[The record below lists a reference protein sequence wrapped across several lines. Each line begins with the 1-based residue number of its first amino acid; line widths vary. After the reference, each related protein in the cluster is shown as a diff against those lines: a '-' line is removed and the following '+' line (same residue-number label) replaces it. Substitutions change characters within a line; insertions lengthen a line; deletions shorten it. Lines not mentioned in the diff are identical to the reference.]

1 MHLAWL
7 WPDTTSKTIKDIKT
21 WCLIN
26 SVIGLTN
33 LLERSFTWTRNSQ
46 QNVCTRKGKYH
57 QVGSKLCSK
66 SIIESD
72 SFFITVFFF
81 NCLFL
86 IILYFYSFF
95 IDLLI
100 KEGKEKLKTIFF
112 VFQKITQS
120 DDLTRPINVGLRKD
134 DDNEGKVSSLLRFF
148 SLKQIN
154 ALSFDWL

>member
-1 MHLAWL
+1 MWL
-7 WPDTTSKTIKDIKT
+7 YLQTFSSEALPENT
-21 WCLIN
+21 
-26 SVIGLTN
+26 
-33 LLERSFTWTRNSQ
+33 Q

-57 QVGSKLCSK
+57 IYHVVGSKLCSK
-66 SIIESD
+66 SIIQSD
-72 SFFITVFFF
+72 SFSITVIFL

-100 KEGKEKLKTIFF
+100 KEGKEKLKKI
-112 VFQKITQS
+112 QKIAQS
-120 DDLTRPINVGLRKD
+120 DDLTRPINLGLQKD

>member
-1 MHLAWL
+1 MDSQTFSSEALPEL
-7 WPDTTSKTIKDIKT
+7 ETLSKMSAPGKVNITKLDLN
-21 WCLIN
+21 CVRRASLNLIHF
-26 SVIGLTN
+26 S
-33 LLERSFTWTRNSQ
+33 LL
-46 QNVCTRKGKYH
+46 
-57 QVGSKLCSK
+57 
-66 SIIESD
+66 
-72 SFFITVFFF
+72 FFF

-154 ALSFDWL
+154 AVTFDWLKEMRQKK

>member
-1 MHLAWL
+1 MWL
-7 WPDTTSKTIKDIKT
+7 DSQ
-21 WCLIN
+21 
-26 SVIGLTN
+26 N

-66 SIIESD
+66 SIIQSD
-72 SFFITVFFF
+72 SFSITVIFL

-112 VFQKITQS
+112 VFQKIAQS

-154 ALSFDWL
+154 AVTFDWLKEMRQKKWRFHRPAMRFLFVF

>member
-1 MHLAWL
+1 MWL
-7 WPDTTSKTIKDIKT
+7 DSQTFSSEALPELETLSKMSAPGKVNITKLDLN
-21 WCLIN
+21 CVRRASLNLIHF
-26 SVIGLTN
+26 S
-33 LLERSFTWTRNSQ
+33 LL
-46 QNVCTRKGKYH
+46 
-57 QVGSKLCSK
+57 
-66 SIIESD
+66 
-72 SFFITVFFF
+72 FFF

-86 IILYFYSFF
+86 IILYFFSIF

-120 DDLTRPINVGLRKD
+120 DDLTRPINLRLRKD

-154 ALSFDWL
+154 AVTFDWLKEMRQKKWRFHRPAMPFLFVF

>member
-1 MHLAWL
+1 MKDYKRHKDRVINQQCDWTHKTFSSEALPEL
-7 WPDTTSKTIKDIKT
+7 ETLSKMSAPGKVNITKLDLN
-21 WCLIN
+21 CVRRASLNLIHF
-26 SVIGLTN
+26 S
-33 LLERSFTWTRNSQ
+33 LL
-46 QNVCTRKGKYH
+46 
-57 QVGSKLCSK
+57 
-66 SIIESD
+66 
-72 SFFITVFFF
+72 FFF

-112 VFQKITQS
+112 VFQKIAQS
-120 DDLTRPINVGLRKD
+120 DDLTRSINLGLRKD

-154 ALSFDWL
+154 AVTFDWLKEMRQKK

>member
-1 MHLAWL
+1 MWL
-7 WPDTTSKTIKDIKT
+7 LDSQ
-21 WCLIN
+21 
-26 SVIGLTN
+26 N

-46 QNVCTRKGKYH
+46 RNVCTRKGKYH

-154 ALSFDWL
+154 ALIFDWL

>member
-1 MHLAWL
+1 MAWHN
-7 WPDTTSKTIKDIKT
+7 IKDYKRHKDMVFNQQCDWTHKT
-21 WCLIN
+21 FSSEALPEN
-26 SVIGLTN
+26 T
-33 LLERSFTWTRNSQ
+33 Q

-57 QVGSKLCSK
+57 IVGSKLCSK
-66 SIIESD
+66 SIIQSD
-72 SFFITVFFF
+72 SFSITVIFF

>member
-1 MHLAWL
+1 MWL
-7 WPDTTSKTIKDIKT
+7 YLQTFSSEALPENT
-21 WCLIN
+21 
-26 SVIGLTN
+26 
-33 LLERSFTWTRNSQ
+33 Q

-57 QVGSKLCSK
+57 IYHIVGSKLCSK
-66 SIIESD
+66 SIIQSD
-72 SFFITVFFF
+72 SFSITVIFL

-100 KEGKEKLKTIFF
+100 KEGKEKLKKI
-112 VFQKITQS
+112 QKIAQS
-120 DDLTRPINVGLRKD
+120 DDLTRPINLGLQKD

>member
-1 MHLAWL
+1 M
-7 WPDTTSKTIKDIKT
+7 
-21 WCLIN
+21 
-26 SVIGLTN
+26 
-33 LLERSFTWTRNSQ
+33 
-46 QNVCTRKGKYH
+46 
-57 QVGSKLCSK
+57 
-66 SIIESD
+66 
-72 SFFITVFFF
+72 
-81 NCLFL
+81 
-86 IILYFYSFF
+86 YFYSFF

-154 ALSFDWL
+154 AVTFDWLKEMRQKK

>member
-1 MHLAWL
+1 MWL
-7 WPDTTSKTIKDIKT
+7 LDSQ
-21 WCLIN
+21 
-26 SVIGLTN
+26 N

-81 NCLFL
+81 NFLFL

-120 DDLTRPINVGLRKD
+120 DDLTRPINLRLRKD

-154 ALSFDWL
+154 ALSFEWL

>member
-1 MHLAWL
+1 MSAPGKVNITKLDLNCVRRASL
-7 WPDTTSKTIKDIKT
+7 N
-21 WCLIN
+21 LIHF
-26 SVIGLTN
+26 S
-33 LLERSFTWTRNSQ
+33 LL
-46 QNVCTRKGKYH
+46 
-57 QVGSKLCSK
+57 
-66 SIIESD
+66 
-72 SFFITVFFF
+72 FFF

-86 IILYFYSFF
+86 IILYFFSIF

-120 DDLTRPINVGLRKD
+120 DDLTRPINLRLRKD

-154 ALSFDWL
+154 AVTFDWLKEMRQKK

>member
-1 MHLAWL
+1 MWL
-7 WPDTTSKTIKDIKT
+7 YLQTLSSEALPENT
-21 WCLIN
+21 
-26 SVIGLTN
+26 
-33 LLERSFTWTRNSQ
+33 Q

-57 QVGSKLCSK
+57 IYHIVGSKLCSK
-66 SIIESD
+66 SIIQSD
-72 SFFITVFFF
+72 SFSITVIFL

-112 VFQKITQS
+112 VFQKIAQS
-120 DDLTRPINVGLRKD
+120 DDLTRSINLGLRKD

-154 ALSFDWL
+154 AVTFDWLKEMRQKKWRFHRPAMPFLFFF

>member
-1 MHLAWL
+1 MWL
-7 WPDTTSKTIKDIKT
+7 DSQ
-21 WCLIN
+21 
-26 SVIGLTN
+26 N

-66 SIIESD
+66 SIIQSD
-72 SFFITVFFF
+72 SFSITVIFL

-112 VFQKITQS
+112 VFQKIAQS
-120 DDLTRPINVGLRKD
+120 DDLTRSLNLGLRKD

-154 ALSFDWL
+154 ALSFEWL